1 MKMKRQDFL
10 IYQALTDEMVQ
21 ANLPVV
27 TSTDTIF

>member
-1 MKMKRQDFL
+1 MKRQDFL
-10 IYQALTDEMVQ
+10 RYRALTDEMVW